1 MLAGYP
7 HQQRERGETMVEKT
21 RDDWNRFRVSART
34 ILQLGGELIS
44 SDGIAFYELVKNAV
58 DAGAKKIH
66 VEVRMQLPLDAIQRV
81 RTATEQSVS
90 LSQDGLK
97 TLKAEI
103 ASSILIDAPDGED
116 LRESITAA
124 NSLDQLFAA
133 VIDANSITFRDT
145 GSGMTFSDLEN
156 IYLTVGTPHR
166 LNERKSG
173 SQRVILGEKGIGRLS
188 AMRLGNRLKVSTTTA
203 GDTHW
208 NQLEIHWNDFG
219 RDAGKLLEDIPIL
232 RFRGQK
238 KGSSDTA
245 SHGTT
250 IQITDLNTTWSPK
263 KLSAIAA
270 SELCRFTDPFA
281 ESKRFPIHLR
291 LNRNAVPIPRMNEIL
306 SEHAHAHVE
315 ACLSIDDE
323 SDDPVAVL
331 EGKVRYLVSGSSG
344 SPLSGRTLPFR
355 YENIEIASILTKRE
369 DADVDFDSVLR
380 LGPFSMKC
388 LWFNRRLLKAVEIDD
403 STLDLKK
410 AVRQWSG
417 GLMVYRDGFR
427 VPPYGGPDDDWL
439 DLDRGALAA
448 QGYKVNRTQL
458 IGKVDISVRGNPLLR
473 DQTNREGFRDCPEK
487 RALAGLLKHI
497 LEVEFRGYLTEVDE
511 EIRDRDR
518 ISFAAFA
525 ERLADAEE
533 KINQSLSELSAID
546 DEHPDLDIGSLAKRL
561 QRAFHSVVDVVSEVQ
576 ETVETAEDEK
586 ARVLHLA
593 ALGLSIEKLAHEL
606 NRASKHA
613 LEALSQMDD
622 SPNAPALKRSAV
634 LQLQS
639 LRKRL
644 QNLDPLLTPARQTK
658 QEFDLGKEIQSV
670 LDGFR
675 ARFERHGISPKL
687 VMKGDE
693 PVKVKFVRA
702 MFIQVLENL
711 IDNSV
716 YWLSVGKCR
725 KVADEA
731 QRKIRIVLDG
741 KRNVIEVSDNG
752 LGIAP
757 ENRERVFRPFFTLK
771 PAGHGKG
778 LGLYIAREI
787 AQYHG
792 GTLKLTDKGLKSTGR
807 LNTFELDFSA
817 GRV

>member
-1 MLAGYP
+1 MAAKK
-7 HQQRERGETMVEKT
+7 GEEPK
-21 RDDWNRFRVSART
+21 RFRVSART

-44 SDGIAFYELVKNAV
+44 SDGIAFYELIKNAV
-58 DAGAKKIH
+58 DAGSKKIH
-66 VEVRMQLPLDAIQRV
+66 VDVQMKLPLDVIQNLRAV
-81 RTATEQSVS
+81 ADDPS
-90 LSQDGLK
+90 DMGK
-97 TLKAEI
+97 NDFKKLKAEI
-103 ASSILIDAPDGED
+103 AAAVLEDAPDRNALCEAIKGADSLGD
-116 LRESITAA
+116 LLTTA
-124 NSLDQLFAA
+124 L
-133 VIDANSITFRDT
+133 DANSITFRDT
-145 GSGMTFSDLEN
+145 GSGMTLSHLEN

-188 AMRLGNRLKVSTTTA
+188 AMRLGNRLRVTTA
-203 GDTHW
+203 TAADKAW
-208 NQLEIHWNDFG
+208 NELEIDWNDFG
-219 RDAGKLLEDIPIL
+219 RDASQLLEDIEIAPY
-232 RFRGQK
+232 RGETK
-238 KGSSDTA
+238 DDA
-245 SHGTT
+245 AAHGTT
-250 IQITDLNTTWSPK
+250 IHITDLNATWSLR
-263 KLSAIAA
+263 KLAEIAA

-281 ESKRFPIHLR
+281 ESNRFPIHLR
-291 LNRNAVPIPRMNEIL
+291 LNGSAVPIPRMNEIL
-306 SEHAHAHVE
+306 NEHAHAQVE
-315 ACLSIDDE
+315 AELAIEGE
-323 SDDPVAVL
+323 SDDPVATL
-331 EGKVRYLVSGSSG
+331 EGKVQYLFSGSTG
-344 SPLSGRTLPFR
+344 DALSGRTLTFR
-355 YENIEIASILTKRE
+355 YENAEIASLLTKRE
-369 DADVDFDSVLR
+369 DPDVGLDAVLR

-448 QGYKVNRTQL
+448 QGYKVNRAQL
-458 IGKVDISVRGNPLLR
+458 VGKVDISARRNPLLR
-473 DQTNREGFRDCPEK
+473 DQTNREGLRDCPEK

-497 LEVEFRGYLTEVDE
+497 LEVKFRGYLKEVDD

-518 ISFAAFA
+518 ISFAAFT
-525 ERLADAEE
+525 ERLAEAEE
-533 KINQSLSELSAID
+533 KINNSLDELSEIE
-546 DEHPDLDIGSLAKRL
+546 DEHPDLEIGPLSKRL
-561 QRAFHSVVDVVSEVQ
+561 QRAFRTVVEVVSEVQ
-576 ETVETAEDEK
+576 DTVETVEDEK

-613 LEALSQMDD
+613 LEALSQMDG
-622 SPNAPALKRSAV
+622 SPNAASLKRSAV

-658 QEFDLGKEIQSV
+658 QEFDLGNEIQSV
-670 LDGFR
+670 LEGFQ
-675 ARFERHGISPKL
+675 ARFERHGVKPKL
-687 VMKGDE
+687 STKGE
-693 PVKVKFVRA
+693 GPIKVKAVRA

-716 YWLSVGKCR
+716 YWLSVGKRR
-725 KVADEA
+725 KVADGTPRE
-731 QRKIRIVLDG
+731 IRIVLDG
-741 KRNVIEVSDNG
+741 NRNVIEVSDTG
-752 LGIAP
+752 PGIAP

-787 AQYHG
+787 AEYHG
-792 GTLKLTDKGLKSTGR
+792 GTLKLTDKGLKATGR
-807 LNTFELDFSA
+807 LNTFELDFSS

>member
-1 MLAGYP
+1 MAVK
-7 HQQRERGETMVEKT
+7 EGENRK
-21 RDDWNRFRVSART
+21 RFRVSART

-44 SDGIAFYELVKNAV
+44 SDGIAFYELIKNAV
-58 DAGAKKIH
+58 DAGAKKVH
-66 VEVRMQLPLDAIQRV
+66 VDVRMQLPLDAIQNV
-81 RTATEQSVS
+81 RTAAEKSDELTKN
-90 LSQDGLK
+90 DLK
-97 TLKAEI
+97 KLKAEVT
-103 ASSILIDAPDGED
+103 ASILSDAPDKEA
-116 LRESITAA
+116 LRETIAESDSVDALLAA
-124 NSLDQLFAA
+124 AL
-133 VIDANSITFRDT
+133 DANSITFRDT
-145 GSGMTFSDLEN
+145 GSGMTLRDLEN

-166 LNERKSG
+166 LNERKAG
-173 SQRVILGEKGIGRLS
+173 SERVILGEKGIGRLS
-188 AMRLGNRLKVSTTTA
+188 AMRLGNRLQVTTA
-203 GDTHW
+203 TAADTHW
-208 NQLEIHWNDFG
+208 NELGIDWNDFG
-219 RDAGKLLEDIPIL
+219 RDAGQLLEDIEIAPY
-232 RFRGQK
+232 RGAK
-238 KGSSDTA
+238 KGSGESA
-245 SHGTT
+245 VHGTT
-250 IQITDLNTTWSPK
+250 IHIADLNTTWSLR
-263 KLSAIAA
+263 KLSVIAA

-281 ESKRFPIHLR
+281 ESNRFPIHLR
-291 LNRNAVPIPRMNEIL
+291 LNGTAVPVPRMNEIL
-306 SEHAHAHVE
+306 NEHAHAHVE
-315 ACLSIDDE
+315 ASLTIDDD
-323 SDDPVAVL
+323 SDDPIAVL
-331 EGKVRYLVSGSSG
+331 EGEVRYLVSGSTG
-344 SPLSGRTLPFR
+344 DPLTGRTLQFR
-355 YENIEIASILTKRE
+355 YQNAEITSLLEKRE
-369 DADVDFDSVLR
+369 DPDVDFNSVLR
-380 LGPFSMKC
+380 LGPFAMKC

-448 QGYKVNRTQL
+448 QGYKVNRAQL
-458 IGKVDISVRGNPLLR
+458 VGKVDISVRGNPHLR
-473 DQTNREGFRDCPEK
+473 DQTNREGLRDCPEK
-487 RALAGLLKHI
+487 RALAGLLKHV
-497 LEVEFRGYLTEVDE
+497 LEVEFRGYLKEVDE
-511 EIRDRDR
+511 EIRDQDR
-518 ISFAAFA
+518 ISFDAFT
-525 ERLADAEE
+525 ERLAEAEE
-533 KINQSLSELSAID
+533 KINSSLSELTEID
-546 DEHPDLDIGSLAKRL
+546 DEHPDLEIGPLANRL
-561 QRAFHSVVDVVSEVQ
+561 QRAFHSVVQIVSEVQ
-576 ETVETAEDEK
+576 DTVETVEDEK

-613 LEALSQMDD
+613 LEALSQMDG
-622 SPNAPALKRSAV
+622 SSNAPALKRSAV

-670 LDGFR
+670 LDGFQ
-675 ARFERHGISPKL
+675 ARFERHGVSAKL
-687 VMKGDE
+687 VTKSDG
-693 PVKVKFVRA
+693 PVMVKFVRA

-716 YWLSVGKCR
+716 YWLSVGKRR

-731 QRKIRIVLDG
+731 PREIRIVLDG
-741 KRNVIEVSDNG
+741 KRNCIEVSDTG
-752 LGIAP
+752 PGIAP

-792 GTLKLTDKGLKSTGR
+792 GTLKLTDKGLKATGR

>member
-1 MLAGYP
+1 MA
-7 HQQRERGETMVEKT
+7 EKT
-21 RDDWNRFRVSART
+21 GDNRNRFRVSART

-44 SDGIAFYELVKNAV
+44 SDGIAFYELIKNAV

-81 RTATEQSVS
+81 RMATEQSGS
-90 LSQDGLK
+90 LSKNELKALK
-97 TLKAEI
+97 TEI
-103 ASSILIDAPDGED
+103 ASSILMDAPDKEE
-116 LRESITAA
+116 LRESIAA
-124 NSLDQLFAA
+124 ADSLDHLLAA
-133 VIDANSITFRDT
+133 VIDANAITFRDT
-145 GSGMTFSDLEN
+145 GSGMTLSDLEK

-188 AMRLGNRLKVSTTTA
+188 AMRLGNRLQVSTTTA
-203 GDTHW
+203 VDTHW
-208 NQLEIHWNDFG
+208 NELRIDWNEFG
-219 RDAGKLLEDIPIL
+219 RDAGQLLEDIVIAP
-232 RFRGQK
+232 FRGQK

-245 SHGTT
+245 AHGTT
-250 IQITDLNTTWSPK
+250 IHITDLNSTWSQK
-263 KLSAIAA
+263 MLSAIAA

-281 ESKRFPIHLR
+281 ESNRFPIHLR
-291 LNRNAVPIPRMNEIL
+291 LNGNAVPIPRMNEIL

-315 ACLSIDDE
+315 ARLSIDEE

-355 YENIEIASILTKRE
+355 YENVEIASLLTKRE
-369 DADVDFDSVLR
+369 DPDVDFDSVLR

-448 QGYKVNRTQL
+448 QGYKVNRAQL
-458 IGKVDISVRGNPLLR
+458 VGKVDISVRGNPLLR
-473 DQTNREGFRDCPEK
+473 DQTNREGLRDCPEK

-497 LEVEFRGYLTEVDE
+497 LEVEFRGYLKEVDE

-518 ISFAAFA
+518 ISFAAFT
-525 ERLADAEE
+525 ERLAEAEE
-533 KINQSLSELSAID
+533 KINHSLSELSEID
-546 DEHPDLDIGSLAKRL
+546 DDHPDLEIGPLAKRL
-561 QRAFHSVVDVVSEVQ
+561 QRAFHSVVEVVTEVQ
-576 ETVETAEDEK
+576 ETVETVEDEK

-613 LEALSQMDD
+613 LEALSQMDG

-670 LDGFR
+670 LDGFQ

-716 YWLSVGKCR
+716 YWLSVGKRR

-731 QRKIRIVLDG
+731 SREIRIVLDG

-752 LGIAP
+752 PGIAP

-778 LGLYIAREI
+778 LGLYIANEI
-787 AQYHG
+787 AHYHG
-792 GTLKLTDKGLKSTGR
+792 GALKLTDKGLKSTGR
-807 LNTFELDFSA
+807 LNTFELDFAA